1 MKYLQFLL
9 EVHSTARQ
17 TCISSPFITRKPARH
32 RQVAVCP
39 RTAKQSQAQNREN
52 HPFCRGT
59 QAPRAPSRPRT
70 LPVPPRSGPLAPQP
84 PIGHGKRLLEMCL
97 PTVTLRNGHSPC
109 PKPAI
114 WSNAFVSGSPTCR
127 ALSEIIWPSWAMLF
141 APPPFSSCS
150 PALAP
155 VVFPHASH
163 SPRCFAFAFR
173 GGNRGMLGFQRRSH
187 GRTACP
193 AAAPG
198 PASLGPLQRA
208 LLSQSPA

>member
-1 MKYLQFLL
+1 M
-9 EVHSTARQ
+9 HSTARQ
-17 TCISSPFITRKPARH
+17 TRISSPFIAQKPARR

-52 HPFCRGT
+52 HPFCRGA
-59 QAPRAPSRPRT
+59 QAPRAPGRPRT
-70 LPVPPRSGPLAPQP
+70 LPVPPRSGSPAPQP
-84 PIGHGKRLLEMCL
+84 PAGHGKHPLEMHL
-97 PTVTLRNGHSPC
+97 PTVTLQNGHSPC

-114 WSNAFVSGSPTCR
+114 RSNAFVSGSPTCR
-127 ALSEIIWPSWAMLF
+127 ALSEIIWPSWATLF
-141 APPPFSSCS
+141 PPPPFSSCS

-155 VVFPHASH
+155 VVSPRASR

-173 GGNRGMLGFQRRSH
+173 GGNRGMLGFQRRSR

-193 AAAPG
+193 AAAP
-198 PASLGPLQRA
+198 GPLQRA